1 MVQHR
6 SCREHFSC
14 YIGAGGWDKLE
25 FPVVLILPED
35 TDDLNQDAGADA
47 GDGEIATKPTG
58 FRR

>member
-1 MVQHR
+1 M
-6 SCREHFSC
+6 
-14 YIGAGGWDKLE
+14 
-25 FPVVLILPED
+25 LILPED